1 MNVFSTVGVSIPYIT
16 TVLTTEQPMDK
27 SDTLAE
33 WSRILATHEFFA
45 ITTFAFGTFAT
56 RSMFIY
62 QKCLVPVSSKQS
74 SHSFSLGRFFE
85 LHMPFLFP
93 VTKTNQY
100 LIRFPKY
107 LLELLKHLLFALLCV
122 PIARQ
127 KRQRQTNK

>member
-1 MNVFSTVGVSIPYIT
+1 MFLAPLVSLFHILPQFLQLSNPWT
-16 TVLTTEQPMDK
+16 SLTP
-27 SDTLAE
+27 L
-33 WSRILATHEFFA
+33 RNGLGFLHECFA
-45 ITTFAFGTFAT
+45 ITTFAIGTFAT

-107 LLELLKHLLFALLCV
+107 LLELPKHLLFALLCV